1 MNKLD
6 RRGLLGG
13 FAAMIL
19 TCLMIFAGSQQ
30 LKHFDLALAPYA
42 FGIVFAAFAVTYRYV
57 VWIQRPPTM
66 RYWVQGWKLFLRSP
80 FANLVYLVSP
90 VTDAFVTQRFI
101 RRRSAVRGI
110 MHLCLS
116 WGVMIA
122 FAITFPLVFG
132 WMHFETPSEEHV
144 YRLFVFGYPATD
156 FAVDSIF
163 GFLLFNGL
171 NLSGLLVLT
180 GIVLAVQLRLQEP
193 GKIALQ
199 KFGND
204 VAPLLILFL
213 VATTGL
219 GLTVSARWLG
229 GHGYAFLALT
239 HAATVIGFLLY
250 LPFGKFF
257 HIFQRAAQ
265 LGVAFY
271 KRAGKEGRQA
281 ICARCREPFASAM
294 QVEDLKIVEQELG
307 IDYRMTGAV
316 DHYQQICPAC
326 RRKLLALNQG
336 RLLGR

>member
-1 MNKLD
+1 M
-6 RRGLLGG
+6 
-13 FAAMIL
+13 FL
-19 TCLMIFAGSQQ
+19 TCLMIYLGSQG
-30 LKHFDLALAPYA
+30 LKHFDVPLAPYA
-42 FGIVFAAFAVTYRYV
+42 FGIIFAAFAVTYRYV
-57 VWIQRPPTM
+57 VWTQRPPTM
-66 RYWVQGWKLFLRSP
+66 RYWVQGWRLFLRRP
-80 FANLVYLVSP
+80 FTNLIYLTRP
-90 VTDAFVTQRFI
+90 LIDAFATQRFI
-101 RRRSAVRGI
+101 GRRSPVRWA
-110 MHLCLS
+110 MHFCLS

-132 WMHFETPSEEHV
+132 WIHFETLSEAPV
-144 YRLFVFGYPATD
+144 YRLFVLGFPMID

-171 NLSGLLVLT
+171 NVSGLLVLA
-180 GIVLAVQLRLQEP
+180 GVVLAVQLRLKEP
-193 GKIALQ
+193 GRIALQ

-213 VATTGL
+213 VAATGL

-271 KRAGKEGRQA
+271 KRAGSAGLQA
-281 ICARCREPFASAM
+281 FCARCREPFASAM
-294 QVEDLKIVEQELG
+294 QVEDLKRVEQELG
-307 IDYRMTGAV
+307 IDYQLDGPVA
-316 DHYQQICPAC
+316 HYQEICPAC
-326 RRKLLALNQG
+326 RRRLLAVNQG